1 MAVLPV
7 TGLLFFGT
15 ITSLFAKIG
24 EPPDSPCKPSRHCPS
39 PSAHL
44 FGSLLLAVYELD
56 GQGRDGVVKNFQKAR
71 VTAAAAPPPL
81 PARRPSRHM
90 PCHALTLLP
99 ARLPRPPAAAV
110 GHDGASQMLDHGVKL
125 VACLPACMSGSAS
138 LAAPLLLCPLPKQS
152 AVLLLRAVAR
162 FEYSCTA

>member
-81 PARRPSRHM
+81 ARSP
-90 PCHALTLLP
+90 PFEAHALPCSHIAARTL
-99 ARLPRPPAAAV
+99 
-110 GHDGASQMLDHGVKL
+110 
-125 VACLPACMSGSAS
+125 
-138 LAAPLLLCPLPKQS
+138 APSTCCSRGP
-152 AVLLLRAVAR
+152 
-162 FEYSCTA
+162 